1 KRGLRSAIASRA
13 RSACSNLIGCTL
25 RELGQE
31 GIEVCDCLACSLSLL
46 ESHWLHA
53 SRIVRSVPPS
63 LLGRHGAMNP
73 AGRVRCKHAAEI
85 KLLCQLL
92 QLKLDRRRCSIGH
105 HASAAAALW
114 QVSTPPA
121 REPRRVGACS
131 VSARD
136 KKPRLG
142 RGLKC
147 HLPEGNKPIACT
159 TGRTTM
165 RSSAAPVTRCFG
177 RSTNRPVLPASKPFQ
192 QPKRGARKAPPK
204 AELELSAWNVAQAQH
219 HRRESRTLPRC
230 LINERSVCDA
240 VALGEHRGR
249 VMRHIATA
257 LLATTAVFVGLAQSA
272 SAADMRV
279 PYKPPA

>member
-1 KRGLRSAIASRA
+1 
-13 RSACSNLIGCTL
+13 
-25 RELGQE
+25 
-31 GIEVCDCLACSLSLL
+31 
-46 ESHWLHA
+46 
-53 SRIVRSVPPS
+53 
-63 LLGRHGAMNP
+63 
-73 AGRVRCKHAAEI
+73 
-85 KLLCQLL
+85 
-92 QLKLDRRRCSIGH
+92 
-105 HASAAAALW
+105 
-114 QVSTPPA
+114 
-121 REPRRVGACS
+121 VGACS

-240 VALGEHRGR
+240 VGRTSGTSHASHRDCAACNHGGFCRLGTER
-249 VMRHIATA
+249 
-257 LLATTAVFVGLAQSA
+257 
-272 SAADMRV
+272 
-279 PYKPPA
+279 